1 MIEKPLKCKP
11 PRKTTQKP
19 PTEGSSLRSDL
30 LFYINE
36 IKIPYANKSKTPL
49 TTQVLHRTT
58 VIYKNSTQALPGIIS
73 MVFKNL
79 LLVFF
84 KRYHQKSQD
93 IGSKS
98 LYNAI
103 YRDISKQVVTHKIS
117 THLTDLI
124 NLVIVVT

>member
-1 MIEKPLKCKP
+1 MIEKPLKCKAP
-11 PRKTTQKP
+11 KKTTQKP

-30 LFYINE
+30 LFHINE

-49 TTQVLHRTT
+49 TIQVLHRTT

-79 LLVFF
+79 LLVFL
-84 KRYHQKSQD
+84 KRYQKSQD
-93 IGSKS
+93 IGSKL

-103 YRDISKQVVTHKIS
+103 YRGISKQAVTHKIS